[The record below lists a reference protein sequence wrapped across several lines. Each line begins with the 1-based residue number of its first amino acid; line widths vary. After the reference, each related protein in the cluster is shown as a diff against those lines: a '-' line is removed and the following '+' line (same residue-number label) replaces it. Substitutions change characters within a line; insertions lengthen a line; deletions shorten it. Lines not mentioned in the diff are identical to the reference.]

1 MTRRI
6 TWPFRRSR
14 RNITQET
21 IVEDE
26 PSTADHGIPPDTL
39 EEIGNLL
46 QEQGRCLDE
55 LTTRSNNLASEN
67 ILLRERISSSIDNK
81 SSRRREPLSSIINNK
96 KRMNDEAFQKIK
108 DENDM
113 LLQQADMLAKELND
127 AHSSIAERDSSIAS
141 LSNELS
147 GLLEKARTLSEYM
160 EI

>member
-1 MTRRI
+1 MT
-6 TWPFRRSR
+6 
-14 RNITQET
+14 
-21 IVEDE
+21 
-26 PSTADHGIPPDTL
+26 PDTL
-39 EEIGNLL
+39 EEIGHLL

-67 ILLRERISSSIDNK
+67 ILLRERISSGIDNVSSK

-96 KRMNDEAFQKIK
+96 KRMSDDAFQKIK

-147 GLLEKARTLSEYM
+147 GLLEKARTLSEY
-160 EI
+160 ILIDLSSIS